1 LSKAFDHTIKG
12 NKGSA
17 RPVHVIFADVES
29 RLSPQPDGKTL
40 FTPFLW
46 TMIYRRYRKA
56 DNEYIEYPFS
66 GTSIDDFWELVDG
79 HCYAKT
85 KSYLVTH
92 HLEVDFMPLKG
103 FTQLQARGWEL
114 EKLIS
119 HNRVLIMFWRCEK
132 RSLIIMNNGNLF
144 DGSIEGWGKVLGIDK
159 LEMPDQDAPLA
170 DWVTYCMRDTVILCK
185 MWELLYNFIDLHD
198 LGNFKLTKAALAISA
213 FRHRFMSTEI
223 AIHDDGPTLLLERLS
238 YKGGRFEAL
247 KIGTFSGDTFYNLD
261 INSMYGYI
269 EKNAKLPYELRGY
282 TDKPTMR
289 SLLIRLK
296 KYAIVADV
304 EIEPTEPIF
313 PHKENEKIVYAAGRF
328 RTVLTTPEIVY
339 CVKRGWVRALYTMA
353 WYYQAD
359 ILSEYAAFFLDLKSQ
374 YDRENNQPMRQM
386 TKLYLNS
393 LYGKFAQH
401 GYEDKIIGDCDP
413 GEFSFIESF
422 NAQTHLRTTIARYG
436 GHIHETI
443 VTQQGYNTFIS
454 IASHITAFGRLMLWD
469 LMQAAGLENVYH
481 VATDSLVVNS
491 VGYAN
496 LSSYLDARTPGRL
509 KVEKTFTTLTVKD
522 VNDTIQDI
530 TVKIKGIPKKAVQL
544 SENSYQVTAW
554 PRMLTLLKG
563 GITDYYYTRTETKV
577 LSRPRYYQL
586 QGVPNPDLAGKA
598 LRKRTGVKMAKL
610 QDPFTVQTIALIDGL
625 REARKISPVDML
637 RLWDYKTGQLR
648 KQRTLRGNLREFE
661 YSDVHFIAWQ
671 YGFTD
676 IDELAREV
684 QNQVDR
690 DREIKRLRALLR
702 AGQPGG
708 DLAGQQPHPGA
719 GDRDPQQR
727 LEF

>member
-1 LSKAFDHTIKG
+1 MSKSFDHTIKA

-29 RLSPQPDGKTL
+29 RLSEQPDGKTL

-56 DNEYIEYPFS
+56 DNSFIESEYS
-66 GTSIDDFWELVDG
+66 GQTIDEFWELVDG
-79 HCYAKT
+79 HCYTKS

-103 FTQLQARGWEL
+103 FTQLAARGWQL

-119 HNRVLIMFWRCEK
+119 HNRVLIMFWKQDK

-144 DGSIEGWGKVLGIDK
+144 DGSIEQWGKVLGIDK
-159 LEMPDQDAPLA
+159 LDMPKDDAPLT
-170 DWVTYCMRDTVILCK
+170 DWITYCMRDTVILCK

-213 FRHRFMSTEI
+213 FRHRFMFTEI
-223 AIHDDGPTLLLERLS
+223 AIHNDGPTLLLERLS

-247 KIGTFSGDTFYNLD
+247 KIGSFTGETFYNLD

-269 EKNAKLPYELRGY
+269 EQNAKLPYELRGF

-313 PHKENEKIVYAAGRF
+313 PHKEGDKIVYAAGRF
-328 RTVLTTPEIVY
+328 RTVLTTPELAY
-339 CVKRGWVRALYTMA
+339 CVKRDWIRGLYVMA
-353 WYYQAD
+353 WYYQAA
-359 ILSEYAAFFLDLKSQ
+359 ILSEYATFFLELKSQ
-374 YDRENNQPMRQM
+374 YDQENNQPMRQM

-401 GYEDKIIGDCDP
+401 GYEDKVIGTCDP
-413 GEFSFIESF
+413 DEFSFIESY
-422 NAQTHLRTTIARYG
+422 NAQTHLRSTIARYG
-436 GHIHETI
+436 GFIHETI

-454 IASHITAFGRLMLWD
+454 IASHITAYGRLMLWD
-469 LMQAAGLENVYH
+469 LMTAAGLENVYH

-491 VGYAN
+491 AGYER
-496 LSSYLDARTPGRL
+496 LTRFIDPRTPGKL
-509 KVEKTFTTLTVKD
+509 KIEKTFQTLTVKD
-522 VNDTIQDI
+522 VNDTIQDM

-544 SENSYQVTAW
+544 SENSYQITAW
-554 PRMLTLLKG
+554 PRLLTLLKN
-563 GITDYYYTRTETKV
+563 GITDYYYTRTETKI
-577 LSRPRYYQL
+577 LSRPRFYKL
-586 QGVPNPDLAGKA
+586 QGVPNPDLLDRAKRNKAGA
-598 LRKRTGVKMAKL
+598 RMAKI
-610 QDPFTVQTIALIDGL
+610 QDPFIQQTQAQIEALRDARRIA
-625 REARKISPVDML
+625 AVDML
-637 RLWDYKTGQLR
+637 RLWDYKKGALR
-648 KQRTLRGNLREFE
+648 KQRTLRNNLREFE
-661 YSDVHFIAWQ
+661 YSDVHFTAWQ
-671 YGFTD
+671 YGFSE
-676 IDELAREV
+676 IDELAQEV

-690 DREIKRLRALLR
+690 DREIKRLRGLLR
-702 AGQPGG
+702 SYHPEATGPDPDGAAGPGP
-708 DLAGQQPHPGA
+708 LASETPIP
-719 GDRDPQQR
+719 
-727 LEF
+727 F